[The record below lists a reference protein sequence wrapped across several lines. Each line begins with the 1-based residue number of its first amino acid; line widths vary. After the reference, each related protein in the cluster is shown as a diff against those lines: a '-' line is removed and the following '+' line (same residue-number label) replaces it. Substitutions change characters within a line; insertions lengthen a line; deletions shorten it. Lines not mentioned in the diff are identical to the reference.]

1 MRMTFLQQV
10 VQLLPGPAALSAP
23 PLLEAVAEEVAYE
36 VIYLSDIV
44 NVIDSCCRLNAVR
57 LPTKRPGPGMK
68 WLF

>member
-10 VQLLPGPAALSAP
+10 VQLLPGPAALSTP
-23 PLLEAVAEEVAYE
+23 PLHEALAEEVGYG

-44 NVIDSCCRLNAVR
+44 NAIESRCRLNTAWA
-57 LPTKRPGPGMK
+57 PMKRPVLGMK

>member
-10 VQLLPGPAALSAP
+10 VQLSPGPAALSAP
-23 PLLEAVAEEVAYE
+23 PLHQAVAEEVAPG

-44 NVIDSCCRLNAVR
+44 NAIESSCPLNAAR
-57 LPTKRPGPGMK
+57 LPMKQPILGMK

>member
-1 MRMTFLQQV
+1 MRMTFLQQG

-23 PLLEAVAEEVAYE
+23 PLHEAVAEEVAHE

-44 NVIDSCCRLNAVR
+44 NAIESPCPLNAAR
-57 LPTKRPGPGMK
+57 LPMKQPVAGMK

>member
-23 PLLEAVAEEVAYE
+23 PLHETVAEEVAYG

-44 NVIDSCCRLNAVR
+44 NAIESRCRLNAAR
-57 LPTKRPGPGMK
+57 LPMKRPVLGMK